1 MPTAEERLAIVQ
13 SKVERAKKHIEHL
26 NTEIGAFFASNPYE
40 VGTKRDPQTRKLIYY
55 VSRANPVPIAISAIT
70 GDVIQNLRTALDY
83 LHQQLLMVGT
93 NSAVPSKGKDAT
105 FYIDGDPNQPK
116 HYETS
121 LPAKVQGLRQDA
133 IDALLALEPYKG
145 GKGHDLWVLNTLNN
159 IDKHRLL
166 VTVGSAY
173 QSVNLGAHVSAMMR
187 KTFGDHIPILD
198 AFFRPADTKCPLKAG
213 DELFIDAPDAEP
225 QQHLNFRFNISLN
238 EPEIG
243 EPKPLLETIQH
254 LADLVGNTVASFRSC
269 LA

>member
-13 SKVERAKKHIEHL
+13 SKVERAKKHVAHL

-70 GDVIQNLRTALDY
+70 GDVIQNLRTELDY

-133 IDALLALEPYKG
+133 IDALLDLEPYKG
-145 GKGHDLWVLNTLNN
+145 GKGHDLWTLNTLNN

-173 QSVNLGAHVSAMMR
+173 QSANLGAHASEMMR
-187 KTFGDHIPILD
+187 EALGGAFPIID
-198 AFFRPADTKCPLKAG
+198 AFFRPAQTLRPVKAG
-213 DELFIDAPDAEP
+213 DDLFLAAPAAEHKKYVIF
-225 QQHLNFRFNISLN
+225 QLNMPPKGRG
-238 EPEIG
+238 IG
-243 EPKPLLETIQH
+243 EPKPLL
-254 LADLVGNTVASFRSC
+254 
-269 LA
+269 